1 MDTETASD
9 AVAPQDAGALTAA
22 QATQHAD
29 LYCAL
34 CTKQHDL
41 LLGLLEAFG
50 QASQG
55 AREALVVR
63 PRGLSCS
70 PMPQAA
76 LLAARSAG
84 SLQTNS
90 SRAVMVRGCL
100 CKAQRSLSPA

>member
-1 MDTETASD
+1 MDAGTASD
-9 AVAPQDAGALTAA
+9 VVVPQDAGALTAA

-55 AREALVVR
+55 AQEALMVR
-63 PRGLSCS
+63 PMGLCCS
-70 PMPQAA
+70 PVPQAA
-76 LLAARSAG
+76 LLAARSAEKL
-84 SLQTNS
+84 SNRLEQ
-90 SRAVMVRGCL
+90 GCHGEGM
-100 CKAQRSLSPA
+100 SW